1 MRFRVRVP
9 AATRVTATA
18 AATVAAVALALG
30 GCSQTPAERLEEWYG
45 SGGEDQIRKLNE
57 DAGRVNEV
65 SMRTIEV
72 QGPAC
77 QDLLAQTAK
86 AEKLDPIPDEA
97 AQRYW
102 KEALGGFRRGAGECA
117 DGAAKKDGSQVSRGI
132 RGVQTEGL
140 PKLVSTVSMIKAG
153 LAAAK

>member
-1 MRFRVRVP
+1 MRLRLRVP
-9 AATRVTATA
+9 AATRGTVIVTA
-18 AATVAAVALALG
+18 AAVTLLLG
-30 GCSQTPAERLEEWYG
+30 GCSQTPAEQLEEWYA
-45 SGGEDQIRKLNE
+45 SGGEAQIKKLTE

-65 SMRTIEV
+65 SMRTIDV

-102 KEALGGFRRGAGECA
+102 KEALGGFRRGAAECA
-117 DGAAKKDGSQVSRGI
+117 DGAAKSEESQVSRGI

-140 PKLVSTVSMIKAG
+140 PKLVSTVSMVKAG
-153 LAAAK
+153 LAAGK

>member
-1 MRFRVRVP
+1 MRVP
-9 AATRVTATA
+9 VATRVTVTL
-18 AATVAAVALALG
+18 AAVTLLLG
-30 GCSQTPAERLEEWYG
+30 GCSRSPAERLEDWYS
-45 SGGEDQIRKLNE
+45 SGGEAQIRKLNE

-65 SMRTIEV
+65 SMRTIDV

-97 AQRYW
+97 AQRFW
-102 KEALGGFRRGAGECA
+102 KEALGGFRRGAAECA
-117 DGAAKKDGSQVSRGI
+117 DGAAKNEAGQVSRGI
-132 RGVQTEGL
+132 MAVQTEGL
-140 PKLVSTVSMIKAG
+140 PKLVSTVTMLKAR

>member
-1 MRFRVRVP
+1 MRVP
-9 AATRVTATA
+9 AATRAATATV
-18 AATVAAVALALG
+18 TVAAVAAVALLLG

-45 SGGEDQIRKLNE
+45 SGGEDQIGKLNE

-65 SMRTIEV
+65 SMRTLDV

-102 KEALGGFRRGAGECA
+102 KEALGGFRRGAAECA
-117 DGAAKKDGSQVSRGI
+117 DGAAKKEGSQVSRGI
-132 RGVQTEGL
+132 RVVQTEGL

>member
-9 AATRVTATA
+9 VATRVAFVA
-18 AATVAAVALALG
+18 VTVVAGTSMLG
-30 GCSQTPAERLEEWYG
+30 GCSQSPADRLEEWYS
-45 SGGEDQIRKLNE
+45 SGGEAQIKKLNE

-65 SMRTIEV
+65 SMRTIDV

-117 DGAAKKDGSQVSRGI
+117 DGAAKKEEIQVSRGI
-132 RGVQTEGL
+132 RVVQTEGL

>member
-9 AATRVTATA
+9 AATRVTAVVTA
-18 AATVAAVALALG
+18 VAAVSLLLG
-30 GCSQTPAERLEEWYG
+30 GCSQTPAERLEEWYS
-45 SGGEDQIRKLNE
+45 SGGEARIRKLNE

-65 SMRTIEV
+65 SMRTIDV

-117 DGAAKKDGSQVSRGI
+117 DGAAKKDGNQVSRGI
-132 RGVQTEGL
+132 TAVQTEGL
-140 PKLVSTVSMIKAG
+140 PKLVSTVTMIKAA
-153 LAAAK
+153 LAHK

>member
-9 AATRVTATA
+9 AATRATATA
-18 AATVAAVALALG
+18 TVTVAAVALLLG

-65 SMRTIEV
+65 SMRTLDV

-102 KEALGGFRRGAGECA
+102 KEALGGFRRGRPNAPTGPRRRT
-117 DGAAKKDGSQVSRGI
+117 GARSPGASGWSR
-132 RGVQTEGL
+132 R
-140 PKLVSTVSMIKAG
+140 KASPSWS
-153 LAAAK
+153 APSR

>member
-1 MRFRVRVP
+1 MRFRARVP
-9 AATRVTATA
+9 EATRVAVVLIA
-18 AATVAAVALALG
+18 VAAGMSVLG
-30 GCSQTPAERLEEWYG
+30 GCSQTPAEKLEEWYS
-45 SGGEDQIRKLNE
+45 SGGEAQIRKLNE

-65 SMRTIEV
+65 SMRTIDV

-117 DGAAKKDGSQVSRGI
+117 DGAAKKDGSQISRGI

-153 LAAAK
+153 LATAK

>member
-9 AATRVTATA
+9 VATRVAFV
-18 AATVAAVALALG
+18 AATVVAGASMLG
-30 GCSQTPAERLEEWYG
+30 GCSRSPADRLEEWYS
-45 SGGEDQIRKLNE
+45 SGGEAQIKKLNE

-65 SMRTIEV
+65 SMRTIDV

-86 AEKLDPIPDEA
+86 AEKMDPIPDEA

-117 DGAAKKDGSQVSRGI
+117 DGAAKKEEIQVSRGI
-132 RGVQTEGL
+132 RVVQTEGL

>member
-1 MRFRVRVP
+1 MRFRVRV
-9 AATRVTATA
+9 AVATRVAVTGAVT
-18 AATVAAVALALG
+18 AVALSLG
-30 GCSQTPAERLEEWYG
+30 GCSQSPTERLEEWY
-45 SGGEDQIRKLNE
+45 SSEGEAQIRKLNE

-65 SMRTIEV
+65 SMRTIDV

-102 KEALGGFRRGAGECA
+102 KEALGGFRRGAAECA
-117 DGAAKKDGSQVSRGI
+117 DGAAKSEGTQVSRGI
-132 RGVQTEGL
+132 RAVQTEGL

-153 LAAAK
+153 LAASK

>member
-9 AATRVTATA
+9 VTVSVPVCVV
-18 AATVAAVALALG
+18 AATVLLS
-30 GCSQTPAERLEEWYG
+30 GCSRTPAEQLEDWYG
-45 SGGEDQIRKLNE
+45 SGGEAQMRKLTE

-65 SMRTIEV
+65 SMRTIDV

-86 AEKLDPIPDEA
+86 AEKLDPIPDEGV
-97 AQRYW
+97 QRYW

-117 DGAAKKDGSQVSRGI
+117 DGAAKNDESQVSRGI
-132 RGVQTEGL
+132 MAVQTEGL
-140 PKLVSTVSMIKAG
+140 PKLVSTVSLLRAR
-153 LAAAK
+153 LASAK

>member
-9 AATRVTATA
+9 VQTRVTAS
-18 AATVAAVALALG
+18 VSVSVCLAAVLLG
-30 GCSQTPAERLEEWYG
+30 GCSQTPAEKLEDWYG
-45 SGGEDQIRKLNE
+45 SGGEAQIRKLNE

-65 SMRTIEV
+65 SMRTIDV

-77 QDLLAQTAK
+77 QDLLARTAK
-86 AEKLDPIPDEA
+86 AEKLDPIPHEA

-102 KEALGGFRRGAGECA
+102 KEALGGFRRGAAECA
-117 DGAAKKDGSQVSRGI
+117 DGAARKDESQVNRGI
-132 RGVQTEGL
+132 RVVQTEGL

-153 LAAAK
+153 LAHK

>member
-1 MRFRVRVP
+1 MRVP
-9 AATRVTATA
+9 AATRITSA
-18 AATVAAVALALG
+18 AVTVAAVALLLG

-45 SGGEDQIRKLNE
+45 SGGEEQIRKLNE

-65 SMRTIEV
+65 SMRTIDV

-77 QDLLAQTAK
+77 QDLLAQSAK

-117 DGAAKKDGSQVSRGI
+117 DGAAKKDAGQVSRGI

-140 PKLVSTVSMIKAG
+140 PKLVSTVSMIKAS
-153 LAAAK
+153 LAHK

>member
-1 MRFRVRVP
+1 MRVP
-9 AATRVTATA
+9 AATRVTAA
-18 AATVAAVALALG
+18 VSVAAVTLLLG

-45 SGGEDQIRKLNE
+45 SGGEAQIRKLNE

-65 SMRTIEV
+65 STRTIDV

-117 DGAAKKDGSQVSRGI
+117 DGAAKKDGGQVSRGI
-132 RGVQTEGL
+132 TGVQTEGL
-140 PKLVSTVSMIKAG
+140 PKLVSTVSMIKAA
-153 LAAAK
+153 LAHK

>member
-9 AATRVTATA
+9 AATRVTV
-18 AATVAAVALALG
+18 TVAAVTLALG
-30 GCSQTPAERLEEWYG
+30 GCSQTPGERLEEWYG
-45 SGGEDQIRKLNE
+45 SGGEAQIRKLNE

-65 SMRTIEV
+65 SMRTIDV

-77 QDLLAQTAK
+77 RDLLAQTAK
-86 AEKLDPIPDEA
+86 AEKLDPIPDEG

-102 KEALGGFRRGAGECA
+102 KEALGGFRRGAAECA
-117 DGAAKKDGSQVSRGI
+117 DGAAKNEEGQVSRGI
-132 RGVQTEGL
+132 RAVQTEGL
-140 PKLVSTVSMIKAG
+140 PKLVSTVTLIKAG

>member
-1 MRFRVRVP
+1 MRVP
-9 AATRVTATA
+9 AAPRATATA
-18 AATVAAVALALG
+18 ITTATVVAVALLLG
-30 GCSQTPAERLEEWYG
+30 GCSQTPAEQLEEWYG
-45 SGGEDQIRKLNE
+45 SGGEDQIKKLNE

-65 SMRTIEV
+65 SMRTIDV

-102 KEALGGFRRGAGECA
+102 KEALGGFRRGAAECA
-117 DGAAKKDGSQVSRGI
+117 DGAAKKDESQVSRGI

>member
-9 AATRVTATA
+9 VATRVAFA
-18 AATVAAVALALG
+18 VATVAAGTLMLG
-30 GCSQTPAERLEEWYG
+30 GCSQSPAERLEEWYS
-45 SGGEDQIRKLNE
+45 SGGEAQIRKLNE

-65 SMRTIEV
+65 SMRTIDV

-77 QDLLAQTAK
+77 QDLLAQTTK

-117 DGAAKKDGSQVSRGI
+117 DGAAKKEEAQVARGI
-132 RGVQTEGL
+132 TAVQTEGL
-140 PKLVSTVSMIKAG
+140 PKLVNTVSMIKAG

>member
-1 MRFRVRVP
+1 MRVP
-9 AATRVTATA
+9 AATRVTAGVS
-18 AATVAAVALALG
+18 VAAVTLLLG

-45 SGGEDQIRKLNE
+45 SGGEAQIRKLNE

-65 SMRTIEV
+65 SMRTIDV

-132 RGVQTEGL
+132 AAVQTEGL
-140 PKLVSTVSMIKAG
+140 PKLVSTVSMIKAA
-153 LAAAK
+153 LAHK

>member
-9 AATRVTATA
+9 AATRVTVTI
-18 AATVAAVALALG
+18 TVTLAAVTLLLG
-30 GCSQTPAERLEEWYG
+30 GCSRAPAERLEEWYG
-45 SGGEDQIRKLNE
+45 SGGEEQIRKLNE

-65 SMRTIEV
+65 SMRTIDV

-77 QDLLAQTAK
+77 QDLLARTAE

-117 DGAAKKDGSQVSRGI
+117 DGAAKKDGSQASRGI
-132 RGVQTEGL
+132 TAVQTEGL

-153 LAAAK
+153 LAHK

>member
-1 MRFRVRVP
+1 MRVP
-9 AATRVTATA
+9 AATTRATAT
-18 AATVAAVALALG
+18 ATVAAVVLLLG

-45 SGGEDQIRKLNE
+45 SGGEEQIRKLTE

-65 SMRTIEV
+65 SMRTIDV

-97 AQRYW
+97 AQRHW
-102 KEALGGFRRGAGECA
+102 KEALGGFRRGAAECA

-132 RGVQTEGL
+132 RAVQTEGL
-140 PKLVSTVSMIKAG
+140 PKLVSTVSMIKAV
-153 LAAAK
+153 LAAK

>member
-1 MRFRVRVP
+1 MTV
-9 AATRVTATA
+9 ATVTAGT
-18 AATVAAVALALG
+18 LMLG
-30 GCSQTPAERLEEWYG
+30 GCSLSPAERLEEWYS
-45 SGGEDQIRKLNE
+45 SGGEAQIRKLNE

-65 SMRTIEV
+65 SMRTIDV

-117 DGAAKKDGSQVSRGI
+117 DGAAKKEEPQVSRGI
-132 RGVQTEGL
+132 TVVQTEGL

-153 LAAAK
+153 LAATK